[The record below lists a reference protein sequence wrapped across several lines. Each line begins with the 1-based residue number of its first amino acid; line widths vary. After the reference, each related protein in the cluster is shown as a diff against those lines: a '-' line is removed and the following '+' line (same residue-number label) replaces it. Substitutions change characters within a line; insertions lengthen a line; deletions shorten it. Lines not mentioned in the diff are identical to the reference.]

1 VRVLRVAR
9 FAAAAAAAARA
20 SLAAATLLPT
30 CVRTYAAHTCN
41 TRRRS
46 SSSSSSAGS
55 EQQHPRQPPP
65 TTTHNTQHT
74 TTTTPQQNKKAL
86 VSWRLD
92 LGLSAQLLVAAARCV
107 AQLAVLGTILAPIF
121 DAHDA
126 RLVAAYAAF
135 MMVVAAGEAI
145 QRPSHT
151 YRGLFAT
158 TLGIVA
164 ATSAAAML

>member
-1 VRVLRVAR
+1 MQH
-9 FAAAAAAAARA
+9 
-20 SLAAATLLPT
+20 TH
-30 CVRTYAAHTCN
+30 AHTASQQQQQQ
-41 TRRRS
+41 RRERTTTS
-46 SSSSSSAGS
+46 
-55 EQQHPRQPPP
+55 P
-65 TTTHNTQHT
+65 TTSPLTHTTHNT
-74 TTTTPQQNKKAL
+74 TTTPRKKSKAL
-86 VSWRLD
+86 VSWHLE